1 MAGLS
6 ISKAWDETR
15 AILARDG
22 KLLVS
27 VALALI
33 VLPAAI
39 LGLLNPPLA
48 GDRPAG
54 WIQAVSLVVALVGIA
69 GQIAIIRLALASPTV
84 VGEAIGYAFKRLLPV
99 FAALILF
106 GVAVALVLTPLFLV
120 LAGMEALRAAAA
132 GTVTPAAGRAVL
144 IVVVLVVL
152 LVARFQLIT
161 PVGAAEEIGP
171 IRILKRS
178 WALSKG
184 QYWRLLAFILLTLFL
199 MLIVVFYLG
208 QIMGGVLVGTLI
220 GSISQFSVGALIA
233 GLIGG
238 IAQGAFTVVISV
250 MIARIY
256 TQLAGRTVEP
266 SVPHSAS

>member
-6 ISKAWDETR
+6 ISRAWDETR

-48 GDRPAG
+48 REAPAG
-54 WIQAVSLVVALVGIA
+54 WVQVVSLAVALIGIA
-69 GQIAIIRLALASPTV
+69 GQIAVIRLALASPTF
-84 VGEAIGYAFKRLLPV
+84 VGEAIHHAFKRLLPV

-106 GVAVALVLTPLFLV
+106 AFTVALAMMPLFLL
-120 LAGMEALRAAAA
+120 LAGVEALQAAAA
-132 GTVTPAAGRAVL
+132 GTVTPAASRAAL
-144 IVVVLVVL
+144 IVVVLVLL

-161 PVGAAEEIGP
+161 PVGAAEPIGP

-178 WALSKG
+178 WELSKG
-184 QYWRLLAFILLTLFL
+184 QYWRLLAFVLLTLFL

-208 QIMGGVLVGTLI
+208 QIMGGVLVGTLV
-220 GSISQFSVGALIA
+220 GSISQFSLGALLA

-250 MIARIY
+250 MMARIY
-256 TQLAGRTVEP
+256 TQLAGRAVEA
-266 SVPHSAS
+266 SVPHSGG